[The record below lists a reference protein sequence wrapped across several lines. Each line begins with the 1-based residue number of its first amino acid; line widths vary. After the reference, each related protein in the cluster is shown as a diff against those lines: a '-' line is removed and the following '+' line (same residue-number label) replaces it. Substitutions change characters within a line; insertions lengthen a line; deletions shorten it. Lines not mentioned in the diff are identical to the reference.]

1 MERSY
6 KTIFVCSKKIT
17 YTERSRDMKKK
28 CSLKK
33 KDSVKSET
41 MSLTIKMYVS
51 LPQLYLNSIS
61 DGGIIFLDK

>member
-1 MERSY
+1 
-6 KTIFVCSKKIT
+6 
-17 YTERSRDMKKK
+17 MKKK
-28 CSLKK
+28 MQSQKK
-33 KDSVKSET
+33 KDSIKSET